1 MILLLYFQHIE
12 NGMNKCVLIGIWLL
26 VFCVGMNASTTAMPE
41 KRKPTPEA
49 RKKKSQKAAIK
60 ALKILSFLN
69 YSDRNVDRPLV
80 GPIAFQRYKGKR
92 IRHIE
97 VKVMYP
103 YGIDLDSPSVYH
115 PTKFQ
120 KFANKIQFRTRQ
132 WVIFNELLFKE
143 GDAIDPILFS
153 DSQRNL
159 WTKGIYKDIKFILAD
174 VGNGDV
180 DVIVYIRDKWNW
192 SVTSSLDY
200 DKVTPGIQF
209 NNIFGLP
216 QSINGGVSI
225 NYRADN
231 IYTINAAYKYS
242 NIKSTFIDASL
253 NITYDRFRQGG
264 GLEII
269 RNFYSA
275 KAEWAGHVKAYIVNQ
290 SYIAPSLSSRPILAP
305 NLSNTQDIWL
315 ARAFKMPFKFY
326 EKSPLLRLIVST
338 RLLRTAY
345 MSRPYIHNLDRSI
358 NFVNTT
364 YLLGAIGMARW
375 DYYIDHNVYE
385 LGKAE
390 YFTKGLSASLLV
402 GFQEDEE
409 LSRRTYVGASLQY
422 GKYFQN
428 AGYLL
433 SQFKYGGFATD
444 RSYDQIL
451 VDWQNT
457 FYTVP
462 HKIGRATSRHF
473 INTNMKLGFSRP
485 AGREIVAN
493 NSNGLRG
500 LYSNE
505 LRGNRTY
512 GLGYEVDFYAQKRVA
527 GFASSMFLFTDLVL
541 IQKTVQENRFQSAV
555 GFGFRLRNLNFGIDF
570 IEILFA
576 YYPKLQ
582 VNDQKPYNYLGNY
595 KNDRTPEKRDL
606 FTPNIL
612 SVD

>member
-1 MILLLYFQHIE
+1 MCIALAVSCIS
-12 NGMNKCVLIGIWLL
+12 MNSEGKSMPLKHK
-26 VFCVGMNASTTAMPE
+26 STS
-41 KRKPTPEA
+41 EA
-49 RKKKSQKAAIK
+49 RKRKSRLAATK
-60 ALKILSFLN
+60 ALHILSFLN

-80 GPIAFQRYKGKR
+80 GPVAFNPYKGKH

-103 YGIDLDSPSVYH
+103 YGVNLDSPEVYH

-132 WVIFNELLFKE
+132 WVILNELLFKE
-143 GDAIDPILFS
+143 GDAVDPILFS

-159 WTKGIYKDIKFILAD
+159 WTKNIYKDIKFILTNAD
-174 VGNGDV
+174 NGDV
-180 DVIVYIRDKWNW
+180 DVTVYIRDKWNW

-209 NNIFGLP
+209 NNVFGLP
-216 QSINGGVSI
+216 QVINAGVSI

-231 IYTINAAYKYS
+231 IYTVNASYRYS
-242 NIKSTFIDASL
+242 NIKSSFVDASL
-253 NITYDRFRQGG
+253 NMTYDRFKQGG
-264 GLEII
+264 GLEIV

-275 KAEWAGHVKAYIVNQ
+275 KAEWAGHIKAYIINQ
-290 SYIAPSLSSRPILAP
+290 SFIAPSLSSNPILAP
-305 NLSNTQDIWL
+305 NLSNIQDIWL

-326 EKSPLLRLIVST
+326 EKSPLLRLIVSS
-338 RLLRTAY
+338 RMMRTAY
-345 MSRPYIHNLDRSI
+345 MSRPYLHNPDRSI
-358 NFVNTT
+358 NFINSTI
-364 YLLGAIGMARW
+364 LLGGIGFARW

-385 LGKAE
+385 LGRAE

-422 GKYFQN
+422 GRYFN
-428 AGYLL
+428 NGGYLL

-444 RSYDQIL
+444 RSYDQVLI
-451 VDWQNT
+451 DWQNT
-457 FYTVP
+457 FYTLP
-462 HKIGRATSRHF
+462 HKLGKATSRHF

-493 NSNGLRG
+493 NTNGLRG

-505 LRGNRTY
+505 LRGNRTF
-512 GLGYEVDFYAQKRVA
+512 GLGYEIDFYAQKRVA
-527 GFASSMFLFTDLVL
+527 GFASCMFLFTDAIL
-541 IQKTVQENRFQSAV
+541 IQKTFNDNKVQTAV

-582 VNDQKPYNYLGNY
+582 VADQQPYNYLGNF
-595 KNDRTPEKRDL
+595 KNDRSPEKRDL